1 MKSCKNCGK
10 ENHETFMTPL
20 SERGASWWHLS
31 GYFGIF
37 GYFCPDCFRKVAHDS
52 SRNPENPKEY
62 KLIAVKQQLQR
73 ANNRS

>member
-10 ENHETFMTPL
+10 ENHDEG
-20 SERGASWWHLS
+20 GASWWHLT

-37 GYFCPDCFRKVAHDS
+37 GYFCPDCFSKVAHDS

-62 KLIAVKQQLQR
+62 KMIAVKQQLQR
-73 ANNRS
+73 ANKRRLTLL